1 MKGKNPEDV
10 LHGDLIAYMRS
21 LGEKQRNYHGE
32 KWHGAEAKEIEA
44 LEWLA
49 DRGATDK
56 DKSEVMIKEFE
67 AQIARVF
74 EIEDESAR
82 RHYSKLKKRGLID
95 SKRAG
100 KDSSR
105 VWITFDP
112 VNATDVEPLPLSD
125 TAYWKITQD
134 GYPTAHL
141 HTCTLVPLLRLI
153 TVLVIYKCAMHL
165 LKDVLT
171 IYKCA
176 NQNQQRADK

>member
-125 TAYWKITQD
+125 TAYWKIAQD

-141 HTCTLVPLLRLI
+141 HTCTTLETDNGSGDLQV
-153 TVLVIYKCAMHL
+153 C
-165 LKDVLT
+165 
-171 IYKCA
+171 
-176 NQNQQRADK
+176 NQPPDSDFDKNVESIAVGTKRGW